1 MALLPRSLNSAFA
14 FPSTSVHPRVNRNS
28 LETGQV
34 VSNVRRACESDGLVD
49 WSFLSARKKVVRAH
63 GKTASRG
70 ATRRR
75 LSGSRRPRRGFQN
88 GTLSR
93 INRANEAV
101 WLRQERRLYFSPTH
115 RARLSTC
122 PSIHPFRLFM
132 VDRIRGRGGRCRHP
146 GGRDE
151 TPWRNV
157 ARRRLTWH
165 AVPLDKNVTRTK
177 LTSLSRPS
185 HTRRRSSRRL

>member
-1 MALLPRSLNSAFA
+1 MLRNELCNHVFPHNQRGAKRDVSKSVWRDGVGIFFLTSLLPRSLNSEFT
-14 FPSTSVHPRVNRNS
+14 FPSTSAHPRVNRNS
-28 LETGQV
+28 LGTGPHRS
-34 VSNVRRACESDGLVD
+34 SNVIDARAGAMDVD
-49 WSFLSARKKVVRAH
+49 WSFLSACAKKKLSRAH
-63 GKTASRG
+63 GKTA

-88 GTLSR
+88 GTLLR

-132 VDRIRGRGGRCRHP
+132 VDRIHRGPAVAGAGTQEEGRRHRGG
-146 GGRDE
+146 
-151 TPWRNV
+151 T
-157 ARRRLTWH
+157 
-165 AVPLDKNVTRTK
+165 
-177 LTSLSRPS
+177 
-185 HTRRRSSRRL
+185 